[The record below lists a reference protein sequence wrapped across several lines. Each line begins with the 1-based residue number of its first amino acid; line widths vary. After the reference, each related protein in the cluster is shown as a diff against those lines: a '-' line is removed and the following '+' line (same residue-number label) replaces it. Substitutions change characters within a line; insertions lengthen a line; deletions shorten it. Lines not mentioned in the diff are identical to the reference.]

1 MYKFIIQNT
10 DYEKVGGVELPVIPK
25 KGNLIKITT
34 ENETL
39 WGEIKYINFAT
50 KKNIFTH
57 IELVCVGV

>member
-39 WGEIKYINFAT
+39 WGEIKYIHFAT